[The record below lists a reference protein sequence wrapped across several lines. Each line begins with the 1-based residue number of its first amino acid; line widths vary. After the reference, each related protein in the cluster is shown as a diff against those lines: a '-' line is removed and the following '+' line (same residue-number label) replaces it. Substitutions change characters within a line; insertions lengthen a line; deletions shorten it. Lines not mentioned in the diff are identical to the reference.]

1 PTLRP
6 HPRTRT
12 RKRSPHTP
20 AALLEED
27 KNGSGSGPKTT
38 CPPHTKTPLGA
49 GRSGPGS
56 LPHLPFTRHSLRHCG
71 KYSLSSHHCHS
82 SKVAA
87 CAGMDYAVLLMQWE
101 VARRRAG
108 GGGSTVMAAPW
119 CPWVTIHLG
128 FPGPRSGFR
137 PPPNV

>member
-1 PTLRP
+1 D
-6 HPRTRT
+6 RT
-12 RKRSPHTP
+12 
-20 AALLEED
+20 
-27 KNGSGSGPKTT
+27 GSGVPTSTAVIFGRGNTGSRSRPKTRA
-38 CPPHTKTPLGA
+38 HTHHSTPLGG
-49 GRSGPGS
+49 GRSGPLCFPS
-56 LPHLPFTRHSLRHCG
+56 LPFTRHSLRHCG